1 MYTYELF
8 RYEKNTDDP
17 KRRKSTSLVKG
28 TYQECIIKS
37 REEDLSQVLELL
49 ILRDDGLMMNR
60 ISENEYT
67 TFYGNLDSRQGFGFT
82 ELGKLYKD
90 LLKKKGLMRLTCYDR
105 GNDLRG
111 YIEANITYG
120 DKSVGIPTEKADYII
135 DAVLLALPSGFGQ
148 DIDKIHLRLGTS
160 SDEDKPTRIR
170 YWLSK
175 KEDSTV
181 LTVLS
186 S

>member
-1 MYTYELF
+1 MYTYELL

-28 TYQECIIKS
+28 TYQECIVKS

-60 ISENEYT
+60 ISESEYT
-67 TFYGNLDSRQGFGFT
+67 TFYGNLDSQQGFGFT

-90 LLKKKGLMRLTCYDR
+90 LLKKRGLMRLTCYDR
-105 GNDLRG
+105 GDDLRG
-111 YIEANITYG
+111 YKEASINYG
-120 DKSVGIPTEKADYII
+120 DRSVTIPEEKADYII

-148 DIDKIHLRLGTS
+148 DIDKIHLRLGTL
-160 SDEDKPTRIR
+160 SDEDKPTRLR